1 MNAIFDRFC
10 SWAKFYHNRY
20 LTFPVRVISIRY
32 TQWSLNSN
40 LLSLFLKSGSHFVCF
55 VSWPIAFK
63 IDICRFLLS
72 LKLDFFNI
80 KRHLYSLTPM
90 KNAAYQ
96 MILKF
101 YNANRTGLKHEIVF
115 SQWLDIKCFIT
126 KCFRKYVFIDQP
138 EYTQLLWSRSFW
150 NNLYLIPLG

>member
-1 MNAIFDRFC
+1 
-10 SWAKFYHNRY
+10 
-20 LTFPVRVISIRY
+20 
-32 TQWSLNSN
+32 
-40 LLSLFLKSGSHFVCF
+40 
-55 VSWPIAFK
+55 
-63 IDICRFLLS
+63 
-72 LKLDFFNI
+72 
-80 KRHLYSLTPM
+80 M

-138 EYTQLLWSRSFW
+138 EYRHSFFGAAVSE
-150 NNLYLIPLG
+150 ITFI